1 MSKEELGETLNEP
14 KMASG
19 ASSMANFILGLSVKY
34 GLPSILCIYL
44 LYSINQKDK
53 QIYAQGERVTTA
65 LIESNHTVGEL
76 GDQIK
81 ELSEAIRQIKP

>member
-1 MSKEELGETLNEP
+1 MSKEELGESLNEP

-53 QIYAQGERVTTA
+53 QIYAQAERVTTA
-65 LIESNHTVGEL
+65 LMESNHTVSKL
-76 GDQIK
+76 GNEIK
-81 ELSEAIRQIKP
+81 ELSDAIRTIKP